1 MKYIKPNSHVE
12 KALVANML
20 AESLPINEGTTVDG
34 GGALTKEADWAV
46 WGNDNDPEE

>member
-20 AESLPINEGTTVDG
+20 AESLPINDGTTVDG
-34 GGALTKEADWAV
+34 SGALTKEADWAV
-46 WGNDNDPEE
+46 WGDDNDPEE